1 MYQHLPSLLVF
12 RDPQYRPMLRNR
24 KLTTAVQVAARRRR
38 LLSAHAA
45 TIRQRPPPCQLHH
58 FRLLAHPTHH
68 DMEVGAHHRLNQIR
82 MALVVTAV
90 GVLLAVT
97 EAVAV
102 VLAGTEAVAEVTV
115 EAAVVTAAAVVAA
128 AGTMVA
134 MVGTT
139 LKARA
144 WVSSGIVLRRADP
157 LGSSTGG
164 AYGLDHRLL
173 RALIF

>member
-1 MYQHLPSLLVF
+1 
-12 RDPQYRPMLRNR
+12 
-24 KLTTAVQVAARRRR
+24 
-38 LLSAHAA
+38 
-45 TIRQRPPPCQLHH
+45 
-58 FRLLAHPTHH
+58 
-68 DMEVGAHHRLNQIR
+68 MEVGAHHRLNQIR

-115 EAAVVTAAAVVAA
+115 EAAVVTAAAAVAA

-134 MVGTT
+134 MVGTA

-173 RALIF
+173 RALIS